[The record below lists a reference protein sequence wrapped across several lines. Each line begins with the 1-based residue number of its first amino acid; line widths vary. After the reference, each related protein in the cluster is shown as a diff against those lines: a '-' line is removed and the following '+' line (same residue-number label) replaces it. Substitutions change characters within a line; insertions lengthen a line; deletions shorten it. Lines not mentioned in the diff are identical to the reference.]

1 MPDHQWLLFMTRYNA
16 WQNDLM
22 RQALE
27 ALPPKVVSSDRGAF
41 FGSMLGTVNHILWAD
56 QMWMSRF
63 AGWPKPECGL
73 DQSPEL
79 TRSVGAWSAERS
91 RLDGHLSDWAAGV
104 DHVALS
110 GELRW
115 VSGATGAQMSRPMS
129 LCVAHMFNHQAHH
142 RGQVHSMVTGAGAK
156 GWLSDLAFLPELST

>member
-27 ALPPKVVSSDRGAF
+27 ALPPEVVCSDRGAF

-73 DQSPEL
+73 DRSPQL
-79 TRSVGAWSAERS
+79 TRSVG
-91 RLDGHLSDWAAGV
+91 DWAAERFRQIGR
-104 DHVALS
+104 AS
-110 GELRW
+110 CRER
-115 VSGATGAQMSRPMS
+115 
-129 LCVAHMFNHQAHH
+129 C
-142 RGQVHSMVTGAGAK
+142 
-156 GWLSDLAFLPELST
+156 